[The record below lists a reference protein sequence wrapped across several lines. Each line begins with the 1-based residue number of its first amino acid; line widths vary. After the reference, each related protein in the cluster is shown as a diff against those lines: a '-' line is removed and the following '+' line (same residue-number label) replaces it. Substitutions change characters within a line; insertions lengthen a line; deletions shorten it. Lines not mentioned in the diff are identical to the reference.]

1 MEFNLFQYLKVQ
13 RTSSVS
19 ISHQISQQ
27 LTWLIS
33 TGKIKA
39 GDRLPPIRTAA
50 QRLGIHMHTV
60 RAAYHHLEEMGC
72 VSSRPGAG
80 TRVLP
85 YQPLSHQAELPV
97 SVGMH
102 IGVILPELDAFH
114 SQVLSGMEQAL
125 REDGFSMLLEIIG

>member
-1 MEFNLFQYLKVQ
+1 MEFDLFQYLKVQ
-13 RTSSVS
+13 RTSPLP

-50 QRLGIHMHTV
+50 QSLGIHMHTV

-72 VSSRPGAG
+72 LSSRPGAG
-80 TRVLP
+80 TSVLP
-85 YQPLSHQAELPV
+85 YQPLTQKA
-97 SVGMH
+97 
-102 IGVILPELDAFH
+102 
-114 SQVLSGMEQAL
+114 
-125 REDGFSMLLEIIG
+125 